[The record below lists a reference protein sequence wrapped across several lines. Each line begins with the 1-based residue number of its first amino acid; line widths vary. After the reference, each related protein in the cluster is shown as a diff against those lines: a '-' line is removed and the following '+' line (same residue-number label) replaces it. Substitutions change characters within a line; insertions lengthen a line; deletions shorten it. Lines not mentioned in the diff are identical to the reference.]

1 MRTIEEVSVLS
12 SSSELLS
19 PSWYQAMVDGS
30 IEILTVEGRIFDVRG
45 AAIVATVPQHSYEI
59 Y

>member
-1 MRTIEEVSVLS
+1 VLS

>member
-12 SSSELLS
+12 SSCELLS

-30 IEILTVEGRIFDVRG
+30 IEILTVERRIFDVRG
-45 AAIVATVPQHSYEI
+45 AAIVAAVPQPSYEI